1 MGRGHTRAMARTG
14 IHPRPV
20 RARSLRAEH
29 RLLARPLRG
38 APPPAVRP
46 SPSLRR
52 APAAFAHDLI
62 HRRAAAGCPADGER
76 RPGTRHPGVLE
87 RD

>member
-52 APAAFAHDLI
+52 APRRLRSRSDPSPCRRRVPGRRGSAV
-62 HRRAAAGCPADGER
+62 RAA
-76 RPGTRHPGVLE
+76 GTGVLE